1 MKERIHTRPFD
12 YLALIIMI
20 LAILCLSALHEQQEK
35 PGQEKPVASG
45 LTEKVEVNLVLLE
58 AIVHDKKGSHIRGL
72 SKEDF
77 QIFEEGKKQK
87 IAVFEEIDLV
97 RTDTYEEAVEK
108 ELSKEKIGEEMA
120 GVKKSDDESKKRTFL
135 FLFDVCNDPS
145 ALFLSKA
152 KKAVTEF
159 MEDRFKPGD
168 VAAIF
173 EMTPE
178 LSMVSAFT
186 SDPQE
191 IIRSLDKIRFFP
203 GRNVGDEMIS
213 QATDMVIPY
222 KDEFARRVTLAAALR
237 NQISRQERQQ
247 YYYNL
252 GSLAY
257 TLSELPGKRMIL
269 LFSGGFPM
277 TVPGDINDQF
287 GGITPAFRDLI
298 SNMAKYRVSIYTFD
312 IAEFSKI
319 GDASERIDYR
329 IALDKLGFGESF
341 FEDVGIG
348 SSFWTDS
355 AEARRQ
361 ILAVLGNETG
371 GGFMVN
377 PDYRVGLSNIDD
389 DTNHY
394 YLLGYYPTEKVEKER
409 YRRIK
414 IEVARDDARVI
425 SRKGRFARK
434 EDVKKKAAPES
445 ALQDVKKLQQTTKEA
460 DETIIPC
467 DVSTIFS
474 PLPDGRTRVTFAIQT
489 YSAIQPF
496 INDQGNGIV
505 DMTLKIYANA
515 GQITVDSKEKDIKA
529 ILKPEGVQALGRG
542 FRIMEYFDVVP
553 AIYDFQIFLRLN
565 GLSKYTIWSK
575 ALEVPKFKESDLDLG
590 TFSIAMAESSPLIF
604 DSYIDSSM
612 EGAKSDTGSLGSP
625 FELKNGMKISPVA
638 TRSFREGESIFLFY
652 KVMNAKRNEG
662 NGKPDIGMTF
672 KLVPLD
678 ADEKVEESSIQASVL
693 YFAPEK
699 EGNSFDAIIELKI
712 IEYKPGF
719 YLLRASITDKRAGSV
734 SSKEERLQLL

>member
-1 MKERIHTRPFD
+1 MKERIHRKLFN
-12 YLALIIMI
+12 YLACIIII
-20 LAILCLSALHEQQEK
+20 LAIICLSARQEDQKK
-35 PGQEKPVASG
+35 PQEEKPVASG

-58 AIVHDKKGSHIRGL
+58 ATVHDKKGNHIRGL

-97 RTDTYEEAVEK
+97 RTEPYEEAVEK
-108 ELSKEKIGEEMA
+108 KLSEEKIREEVNGM
-120 GVKKSDDESKKRTFL
+120 KKPDEESKKRTFL
-135 FLFDVCNDPS
+135 FLFDVYNQPS

-152 KKAVTEF
+152 RKAVGEF
-159 MEDRFKPGD
+159 MEQKFKPGD

-203 GRNVGDEMIS
+203 GKNVGDDMIS
-213 QATDMVIPY
+213 QATEMVIPY
-222 KDEFARRVTLAAALR
+222 KDDFARRVTYAAALR
-237 NQISRQERQQ
+237 NQIFRQERQQ

-252 GSLAY
+252 GSLAF

-277 TVPGDINDQF
+277 TMPGDINDQF

-298 SNMAKYRVSIYTFD
+298 SNMAKHRVSIYTFD

-355 AEARRQ
+355 AEMRRQ

-377 PDYRVGLSNIDD
+377 PDYRVGLSIIDD

-414 IEVARDDARVI
+414 IEIARDDARI
-425 SRKGRFARK
+425 TSRKGRFAVK
-434 EDVKKKAAPES
+434 EDVRKKAAPES
-445 ALQDVKKLQQTTKEA
+445 ALQDVKKLQHEMEEPNEA
-460 DETIIPC
+460 IIPC

-474 PLPDGRTRVTFAIQT
+474 PLPDGKTRVTFALQT
-489 YSAIQPF
+489 YDAIKPF
-496 INDQGNGIV
+496 VNDEGIGIV

-515 GQITVDSKEKDIKA
+515 GQITVDSKEKDIKTV
-529 ILKPEGVQALGRG
+529 LKPEGVQALGAG
-542 FRIMEYFDVVP
+542 FRIMEYLDVVP
-553 AIYDFQIFLRLN
+553 AVYDYQIFLRLN
-565 GLSKYTIWSK
+565 GLSKYAVWSK
-575 ALEVPKFKESDLDLG
+575 ALEVPKFKKSDFKLG
-590 TFSIAMAESSPLIF
+590 TFSIAMTESSPLIF
-604 DSYIDSSM
+604 DSYSESGTG
-612 EGAKSDTGSLGSP
+612 GARSDTGSLGSP

-652 KVMNAKRNEG
+652 KVMNAKRDEG
-662 NGKPDIGMTF
+662 SGKPDIGMTF
-672 KLVPLD
+672 KLIPLD
-678 ADEKVEESSIQASVL
+678 TDKKAEESSIQASVI
-693 YFAPEK
+693 YFAPER
-699 EGNSFDAIIELKI
+699 EGNSLDTIVELKI
-712 IEYKPGF
+712 IDHKPGF
-719 YLLRASITDKRAGSV
+719 YLLKAYVTDKRAGSM
-734 SSKEERLQLL
+734 SSQEERLQLL